1 MNLNLSGA
9 VCAEWGSHKEFLKM
23 SNPHTPEQQWQDLLA
38 EREKLRRADLD
49 MSFEHGW
56 LHDRHDERRKLRE
69 AQADHRLRVA
79 AFFAANS

>member
-1 MNLNLSGA
+1 
-9 VCAEWGSHKEFLKM
+9 
-23 SNPHTPEQQWQDLLA
+23 
-38 EREKLRRADLD
+38 

-56 LHDRHDERRKLRE
+56 LRDRHDERRKLRE